1 MTIRYCVA
9 DDVHF
14 FRELIKHTLKGLNA
28 VCVGES
34 SDGLETVE
42 MVRKM
47 KPDLL
52 ILDLVMPLRNGIDV
66 LADIRKSNKELKILV
81 CSTVDLELYI
91 KKAYDMGCDDYLTK
105 PFKKESLM
113 KALLEMFPSHA
124 EALNE

>member
-9 DDVHF
+9 DDAHF
-14 FRELIKHTLKGLNA
+14 FRELIKHTLKGFDA

-34 SDGLETVE
+34 SDGLETIE
-42 MVRKM
+42 MVRKQ

-66 LADIRKSNKELKILV
+66 LSDIRKTNKDIKILV

-91 KKAYDMGCDDYLTK
+91 KKAYDMGCDNYLTK

-113 KALLEMFPSHA
+113 NALFEMFPSQA